1 MAEEQLWHQGIDFWE
16 GQQPVSGGMAGSDI
30 LQAAWLWPFS
40 PPVQAV
46 QALGTQLLGGCHHG
60 YWEEEAICGTGAEPV
75 GRLQV
80 LDIRWVLAGDVDG
93 GGWRGWL
100 MKPRLTG
107 GLCV

>member
-1 MAEEQLWHQGIDFWE
+1 MPDLSSVKS
-16 GQQPVSGGMAGSDI
+16 VSCA
-30 LQAAWLWPFS
+30 LNFS
-40 PPVQAV
+40 PKLLHALLGMP
-46 QALGTQLLGGCHHG
+46 QALMQRPTAHTTYLLLGDTRRLT
-60 YWEEEAICGTGAEPV
+60 CGTGAEPV

-80 LDIRWVLAGDVDG
+80 LDIRCVLAGDVDG